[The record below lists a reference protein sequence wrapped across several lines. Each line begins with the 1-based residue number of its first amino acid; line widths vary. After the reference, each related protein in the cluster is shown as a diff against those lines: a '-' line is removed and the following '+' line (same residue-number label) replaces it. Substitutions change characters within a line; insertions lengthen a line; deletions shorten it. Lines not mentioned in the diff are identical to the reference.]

1 MKKMKEKM
9 KEWMKEITMFEKY
22 VSLKEK
28 NQDTIYL
35 FRSGDLFE
43 SCDDDAKN
51 ISDLRGITL
60 TRCELG
66 LRMTSFH
73 YCCLYQYLPK
83 IIRAG
88 YRVNICD
95 AIDI

>member
-1 MKKMKEKM
+1 MKKMTEKM

-28 NQDTIYL
+28 HPDTINL
-35 FRSGDLFE
+35 FRIGDFYE

-51 ISDLRGITL
+51 ISVLLGTTL
-60 TRCELG
+60 TRSDIG
-66 LRMTSFH
+66 LRRTSFH

-95 AIDI
+95 EIDI